1 MPRPAAL
8 IGAANDFAPRG
19 ASIHGQPLFMTIV
32 MVVIAVFAMTA
43 LAVQS
48 IRRSR
53 RQDDAKWYLLRSGS
67 SGELTSGGDC
77 LPTSRNARMASPTRL
92 GKPPLPLAPLSHIK
106 RSQLERVL
114 ATHGRQM

>member
-8 IGAANDFAPRG
+8 LVAANDLAPRG

-32 MVVIAVFAMTA
+32 MVVIAVVSMMA

-53 RQDDAKWYLLRSGS
+53 RQDDAKWLILRSAS
-67 SGELTSGGDC
+67 SGDLSSGPDC
-77 LPTSRNARMASPTRL
+77 LPTSRNARMSSPTRL